1 MEEFRLVEGDKAPS
15 LDLLNQEG
23 SQYSLAS
30 LAGKKAIVYFF
41 PAAAS
46 PGCTK
51 EASDFNDNIA
61 DIRAAGFELVGISP
75 DPVAKLKRFHE
86 NQELDFDLLSDT
98 EMVAHKSWGSFGTK
112 HLYGRIYKGVMRST
126 IVIDAEGVVTNA
138 LYNVKATGHVQMLR
152 RILGI
157 K

>member
-1 MEEFRLVEGDKAPS
+1 MEEFRLVVGDKAPS

-23 SQYSLAS
+23 LQFSLAS

-126 IVIDAEGVVTNA
+126 IVIDAEGVVTHA

>member
-1 MEEFRLVEGDKAPS
+1 MEEFRLAVGDKAPS
-15 LDLLNQEG
+15 LDLLNHEG
-23 SQYSLAS
+23 NQFSLSS
-30 LAGKKAIVYFF
+30 LAGKKAIIYFF
-41 PAAAS
+41 PAASS

-51 EASDFNDNIA
+51 EASDFNDNLA

-75 DPVAKLKRFHE
+75 DPVSRLERFHE

-98 EMVAHKSWGSFGTK
+98 EMVAHKAWGSFGTK

-126 IVIDAEGVVTNA
+126 IVIDETGSVTNA